1 MKQTAAIYA
10 RVSSERQKEDH
21 TIASQTALLQEYA
34 QAHDYCVAP
43 QWIFE
48 DEGYSGGSLARPG
61 LERLRDLIAE
71 GQVETVLVYAP
82 DRLSRNYAYQ
92 VLLLEEFSRHGVET
106 VFLKAAPG
114 DSPEERLV
122 VQFQGMIAEYERA
135 QIAERS
141 RRGKRHRAKLGCVNV
156 LSGAPYGYRYV
167 RKTESSQAHYVV
179 AEAEAEVVRAVFA
192 FYTQEL
198 WSIGAIARE
207 LNRRNIPTRS
217 GQRAWERST
226 VWGMLRNPAYQGR
239 ACFGKTEAI
248 ARQRVTKRLRER
260 GGFSPR
266 CSAGQERPREQ
277 WIEIAVPA
285 LVSEATFAWAQERL
299 SENQR
304 LSARRTKRPTLLQ
317 GLLVCGQCGYA
328 LYRTSTKT
336 TRRQAQYYRCLG
348 SDRYRHLREP
358 ACTCRPIR
366 QEYLDELVWSEVVR
380 LLNEPELVRAEIAR
394 RVQENLN
401 SDPAQQRKARLGQEL
416 KRVEAQLD
424 KLLDAYQEE
433 LLSLAQL
440 RQRVPE
446 LRRRQAALENELQSA
461 TLQAME
467 QSRLIQLQSS
477 LEDFLTTLRH
487 SAQALGVL
495 ERQKVIRLVVKQI
508 VVHADT
514 LTIHHCL
521 PVSGAAG
528 GPSDGSYALCTRGHD
543 PALRRAPVI
552 ASHRW
557 RLPVLGRFHHRRLEP
572 LPDQSQPD
580 FRNWGVGSGVSGS

>member
-1 MKQTAAIYA
+1 MMKETAAIYA
-10 RVSSERQKEDH
+10 RVSSERQKEEH

-34 QAHDYCVAP
+34 QAHDYCVPP
-43 QWIFE
+43 QWVFE

-61 LERLRDLIAE
+61 LERLRDLVTE

-92 VLLLEEFSRHGVET
+92 VLLLEEFSRSGVET
-106 VFLKAAPG
+106 VFLKAAHG

-167 RKTESSQAHYVV
+167 RKTEASEAHYVV
-179 AEAEAEVVRAVFA
+179 VEAEAEVVREVYR
-192 FYTQEL
+192 FYTQEF

-207 LNRRNIPTRS
+207 LNHRNIPTRS
-217 GQRAWERST
+217 GKGPWERST

-248 ARQRVTKRLRER
+248 PRQRVTKRLREK
-260 GGFSPR
+260 GGFSQR
-266 CSAGQERPREQ
+266 CSAGHERPRQE

-285 LVSEATFAWAQERL
+285 LVSEATFALAQERL
-299 SENQR
+299 LENQR
-304 LSARRTKRPTLLQ
+304 LSARRTKLPTLLQ
-317 GLLVCGQCGYA
+317 GLLVCGQCGYG

-348 SDRYRHLREP
+348 SDRYRHLRGP
-358 ACTCRPIR
+358 VCSCRPLR

-380 LLNEPELVRAEIAR
+380 LLNEPELVRAEIER
-394 RVQENLN
+394 RVQENLS
-401 SDPAQQRKARLGQEL
+401 SDPAQQRKVRLTQEL

-440 RQRVPE
+440 RTRVPD
-446 LRRRQAALENELQSA
+446 LRRRQSALENELQGVA
-461 TLQAME
+461 LQAME
-467 QSRLIQLQSS
+467 HSRLIQLQSS
-477 LEDFLTTLRH
+477 LENFLATLRQ
-487 SAQALGVL
+487 SAQTLGVL
-495 ERQKVIRLVVKQI
+495 ERRKIIRLVVKQI

-521 PVSGAAG
+521 PVSGTSQ
-528 GPSDGSYALCTRGHD
+528 GPSDGSYALCTRGDFTVTGEHL
-543 PALRRAPVI
+543 PALRLGLLVCGEHQAVHEGADPSGAVCG
-552 ASHRW
+552 
-557 RLPVLGRFHHRRLEP
+557 RLHPWLRE
-572 LPDQSQPD
+572 
-580 FRNWGVGSGVSGS
+580 

>member
-1 MKQTAAIYA
+1 MKETAAIYA
-10 RVSSERQKEDH
+10 RVSSERQKEEH

-34 QAHDYCVAP
+34 QAHDYCVPP
-43 QWIFE
+43 QWVFE

-61 LERLRDLIAE
+61 LERLRDLVTE

-92 VLLLEEFSRHGVET
+92 VLLLEEFSRSGVET
-106 VFLKAAPG
+106 VFLKAAHG

-167 RKTESSQAHYVV
+167 RKTEASEAHYVV
-179 AEAEAEVVRAVFA
+179 VEAEAEVVREVYR
-192 FYTQEL
+192 FYTQEF

-207 LNRRNIPTRS
+207 LNHRNIPTRS
-217 GQRAWERST
+217 GKGPWERST

-248 ARQRVTKRLRER
+248 PRQRVTKRLREK
-260 GGFSPR
+260 GGFSQR
-266 CSAGQERPREQ
+266 CSAGHERPRQE

-285 LVSEATFAWAQERL
+285 LVSEATFALAQERL
-299 SENQR
+299 LENQR
-304 LSARRTKRPTLLQ
+304 LSARRTKLPTLLQ
-317 GLLVCGQCGYA
+317 GLLVCGQCGYG

-348 SDRYRHLREP
+348 SDRYRHLRGP
-358 ACTCRPIR
+358 VCSCRPLR

-380 LLNEPELVRAEIAR
+380 LLNEPELVRAEIER
-394 RVQENLN
+394 RVQENLS
-401 SDPAQQRKARLGQEL
+401 SDPAQQRKVRLTQEL

-440 RQRVPE
+440 RTRVPD
-446 LRRRQAALENELQSA
+446 LRRRQSALENELQGVA
-461 TLQAME
+461 LQAME
-467 QSRLIQLQSS
+467 HSRLIQLQSS
-477 LEDFLTTLRH
+477 LENFLATLRQ
-487 SAQALGVL
+487 SAQTLGVL
-495 ERQKVIRLVVKQI
+495 ERRKIIRLVVKQI

-521 PVSGAAG
+521 PVSGTSQ
-528 GPSDGSYALCTRGHD
+528 GPSDGSYALCTRGDFTVTGEHL
-543 PALRRAPVI
+543 PALRLGLLVCGEHQAVHEGADPSGAVCG
-552 ASHRW
+552 
-557 RLPVLGRFHHRRLEP
+557 RLHPWLRE
-572 LPDQSQPD
+572 
-580 FRNWGVGSGVSGS
+580 

>member
-1 MKQTAAIYA
+1 
-10 RVSSERQKEDH
+10 VP
-21 TIASQTALLQEYA
+21 
-34 QAHDYCVAP
+34 P

-61 LERLRDLIAE
+61 LERLRDLVTE

-92 VLLLEEFSRHGVET
+92 VLLLEEFSRSGVET
-106 VFLKAAPG
+106 VFLKAAHG

-167 RKTESSQAHYVV
+167 RKTEASEAHYVV
-179 AEAEAEVVRAVFA
+179 VEAEAEVVREVYR
-192 FYTQEL
+192 FYTQEF

-207 LNRRNIPTRS
+207 LNHRNIPTRS
-217 GQRAWERST
+217 GKGPWERST

-248 ARQRVTKRLRER
+248 PRQRVTKRLREK
-260 GGFSPR
+260 GGFSQR
-266 CSAGQERPREQ
+266 CSAGHERPRQE

-285 LVSEATFAWAQERL
+285 LVSEATFALAQERL
-299 SENQR
+299 LENQR
-304 LSARRTKRPTLLQ
+304 LSARRTKLPTLLQ
-317 GLLVCGQCGYA
+317 GLLVCGQCGYG

-348 SDRYRHLREP
+348 SDRYRHLRGP
-358 ACTCRPIR
+358 VCSCRPLR

-380 LLNEPELVRAEIAR
+380 LLNEPELVRAEIER
-394 RVQENLN
+394 RVQENLS
-401 SDPAQQRKARLGQEL
+401 SDPAQQRKVRLTQEL

-440 RQRVPE
+440 RTRVPD
-446 LRRRQAALENELQSA
+446 LRRRQSALENELQGVA
-461 TLQAME
+461 LQAME
-467 QSRLIQLQSS
+467 HSRLIQLQSS
-477 LEDFLTTLRH
+477 LENFLATLRQ
-487 SAQALGVL
+487 SAQTLGVL
-495 ERQKVIRLVVKQI
+495 ERRKIIRLVVKQI

-521 PVSGAAG
+521 PVSGTSQ
-528 GPSDGSYALCTRGHD
+528 GPSDGSYALCTRGDFTVTGEHL
-543 PALRRAPVI
+543 PALRLGLLVCGEHQAVHEGADPSGAVCG
-552 ASHRW
+552 
-557 RLPVLGRFHHRRLEP
+557 RLHPWLRE
-572 LPDQSQPD
+572 
-580 FRNWGVGSGVSGS
+580 

>member
-10 RVSSERQKEDH
+10 RVSSERQKVEH
-21 TIASQTALLQEYA
+21 TIGSQTALLQEYA
-34 QAHDYCVAP
+34 QAHNYCVPA

-92 VLLLEEFSRHGVET
+92 VLLLEEFSRGGVET

-167 RKTESSQAHYVV
+167 KKTEASEAHYVV
-179 AEAEAEVVRAVFA
+179 LEAEAEVVREVYRLF
-192 FYTQEL
+192 TQEL
-198 WSIGAIARE
+198 WSIGAIARD
-207 LNRRNIPTRS
+207 LNQRTIPTRS
-217 GQRAWERST
+217 GKGSWERST

-239 ACFGKTEAI
+239 ACFGKTEAMP
-248 ARQRVTKRLRER
+248 RQRVTKRLREK

-266 CSAGQERPREQ
+266 SSAGHERPREE
-277 WIEIAVPA
+277 WIEIAVPP
-285 LVSEATFAWAQERL
+285 LVSEDTFGLAQERL

-304 LSARRTKRPTLLQ
+304 LSARRTKLPTLLQ
-317 GLLVCGQCGYA
+317 GLLICGQCGYG

-348 SDRYRHLREP
+348 SDRYRHLRGP
-358 ACTCRPIR
+358 VCSCRPIR
-366 QEYLDELVWSEVVR
+366 QEYLDELVWSEIVR
-380 LLNEPELVRAEIAR
+380 LLNEPALVRAEIER
-394 RVQENLN
+394 RVQESLS

-416 KRVEAQLD
+416 KRIEAQLD

-440 RQRVPE
+440 RQRVPD
-446 LRRRQAALENELQSA
+446 LRRRQAALNSELQGA
-461 TLQAME
+461 ALQAME
-467 QSRLIQLQSS
+467 QSRLIHLQSS
-477 LEDFLTTLRH
+477 LENFLTSLRQ

-495 ERQKVIRLVVKQI
+495 ERRKIIRLVVKQV

-521 PVSGAAG
+521 PVSGAPQGRSAG
-528 GPSDGSYALCTRGHD
+528 GYALCTRG
-543 PALRRAPVI
+543 
-552 ASHRW
+552 
-557 RLPVLGRFHHRRLEP
+557 
-572 LPDQSQPD
+572 DQSLAGKP
-580 FRNWGVGSGVSGS
+580 VSQSAGP

>member
-1 MKQTAAIYA
+1 MKETAAIYA
-10 RVSSERQKEDH
+10 RVSSERQKEEH

-34 QAHDYCVAP
+34 QAHDYCVPP
-43 QWIFE
+43 QWVFE

-61 LERLRDLIAE
+61 LERLRDLVTE

-92 VLLLEEFSRHGVET
+92 VLLLEEFSRSGVET
-106 VFLKAAPG
+106 VFLKAAHG

-167 RKTESSQAHYVV
+167 RKTEASEAHYVV
-179 AEAEAEVVRAVFA
+179 VEAEAEVVREVYR
-192 FYTQEL
+192 FYTQEF

-207 LNRRNIPTRS
+207 LNHRNIPTRS
-217 GQRAWERST
+217 GKGPWERST

-248 ARQRVTKRLRER
+248 PRQRVTKRLREK
-260 GGFSPR
+260 GGFSQR
-266 CSAGQERPREQ
+266 CSAGHERPRQE

-285 LVSEATFAWAQERL
+285 LVSEATFALAQERL
-299 SENQR
+299 LENQR
-304 LSARRTKRPTLLQ
+304 LSARRTKLPTLLQ
-317 GLLVCGQCGYA
+317 GLLVCGQCGYG

-348 SDRYRHLREP
+348 SDRYRHLRGP
-358 ACTCRPIR
+358 VCSCRPLR

-380 LLNEPELVRAEIAR
+380 LLNEPELVRAEIER
-394 RVQENLN
+394 RVQENLS
-401 SDPAQQRKARLGQEL
+401 SDPAQQRKVRLTQEL

-440 RQRVPE
+440 RTRVPD
-446 LRRRQAALENELQSA
+446 LRRRQSALENELQGVA
-461 TLQAME
+461 LQAME
-467 QSRLIQLQSS
+467 HSRLIQLQSS
-477 LEDFLTTLRH
+477 LENFLATLRQ
-487 SAQALGVL
+487 SAQTLGVL
-495 ERQKVIRLVVKQI
+495 ERRKIIRLVVKQI

-521 PVSGAAG
+521 PVSGTSQ
-528 GPSDGSYALCTRGHD
+528 GPSDGSYALCTRGDH
-543 PALRRAPVI
+543 PALRCAFARVAQ
-552 ASHRW
+552 
-557 RLPVLGRFHHRRLEP
+557 LPLVQHPRMEP
-572 LPDQSQPD
+572 LADESTYHSISHP
-580 FRNWGVGSGVSGS
+580 

>member
-21 TIASQTALLQEYA
+21 TIGSQTALLQEYA
-34 QAHDYCVAP
+34 QAHDYCVPP

-48 DEGYSGGSLARPG
+48 DEGYSGGNLARPG
-61 LERLRDLIAE
+61 LERLRDLISE

-92 VLLLEEFSRHGVET
+92 VLLLEEFGRRGVET
-106 VFLKAAPG
+106 VFLKAVPG

-167 RKTESSQAHYVV
+167 KKTEDSQAHYVV
-179 AEAEAEVVRAVFA
+179 ADAEAEVVREVFE

-217 GQRAWERST
+217 GQSAWERST

-248 ARQRVTKRLRER
+248 ARQRVTKRLREK

-266 CSAGQERPREQ
+266 CSAGHERPREQ

-285 LVSEATFAWAQERL
+285 LVSEATFALAQERL
-299 SENQR
+299 SDNQR

-317 GLLVCGQCGYA
+317 GVLVCGQCGYG

-366 QEYLDELVWSEVVR
+366 QEYLDALVWSEVVR

-416 KRVEAQLD
+416 KRVQTQLD

-477 LEDFLTTLRH
+477 LEDFLATLRH
-487 SAQALGVL
+487 SAQTLGVL

-521 PVSGAAG
+521 PVPGASG
-528 GPSDGSYALCTRGHD
+528 GPSDGSYALCTRGD
-543 PALRRAPVI
+543 LAPAGEPVSALR
-552 ASHRW
+552 
-557 RLPVLGRFHHRRLEP
+557 LGSVDGEAE
-572 LPDQSQPD
+572 
-580 FRNWGVGSGVSGS
+580 SGHTV

>member
-1 MKQTAAIYA
+1 MKETAAIYA
-10 RVSSERQKEDH
+10 RVSSERQKEEH

-34 QAHDYCVAP
+34 QAHDYCVPP
-43 QWIFE
+43 QWVFE

-61 LERLRDLIAE
+61 LERLRDLVTE

-92 VLLLEEFSRHGVET
+92 VLLLEEFSRSGVET
-106 VFLKAAPG
+106 VFLKAAHG

-167 RKTESSQAHYVV
+167 RKTEASEAHYVV
-179 AEAEAEVVRAVFA
+179 VEAEAEVVREVYR
-192 FYTQEL
+192 FYTQEF

-207 LNRRNIPTRS
+207 LNHRNIPTRS
-217 GQRAWERST
+217 GKGPWERST

-248 ARQRVTKRLRER
+248 PRQRVTKRLREK
-260 GGFSPR
+260 GGFSQR
-266 CSAGQERPREQ
+266 CSAGHERPRQE

-285 LVSEATFAWAQERL
+285 LVSEATFALAQERL
-299 SENQR
+299 LENQR
-304 LSARRTKRPTLLQ
+304 LSARRTKLPTLLQ
-317 GLLVCGQCGYA
+317 GLLVCGQCGYG

-348 SDRYRHLREP
+348 SDRYRHLRGP
-358 ACTCRPIR
+358 VCSCRPLR
-366 QEYLDELVWSEVVR
+366 QEYLEELVWSEVVR
-380 LLNEPELVRAEIAR
+380 LLNEPELVRAEIER
-394 RVQENLN
+394 RVQENLS
-401 SDPAQQRKARLGQEL
+401 SDPAQQRKVRLTQEL

-440 RQRVPE
+440 RTRVPD
-446 LRRRQAALENELQSA
+446 LRRRQSALENELQGVA
-461 TLQAME
+461 LQAME
-467 QSRLIQLQSS
+467 HSRLIQLQSS
-477 LEDFLTTLRH
+477 LENFLATLRQ
-487 SAQALGVL
+487 SAQTLGVL
-495 ERQKVIRLVVKQI
+495 ERRKIIRLVVKQI

-521 PVSGAAG
+521 PVSGTSQ
-528 GPSDGSYALCTRGHD
+528 GPSDGSYALCTRGDFTVTGEHL
-543 PALRRAPVI
+543 PALRLGLLVCGEHQAVHEGADPSGAVCG
-552 ASHRW
+552 
-557 RLPVLGRFHHRRLEP
+557 RLHPWLRE
-572 LPDQSQPD
+572 
-580 FRNWGVGSGVSGS
+580 